1 MKNQKQ
7 SRIDLVDKKIQALIN
22 VVKQLLEENAYL
34 KDLSVGTLETIKN
47 MEGYEDAIEKLKA
60 KMATEASEAKE
71 ADANRKIIE

>member
-1 MKNQKQ
+1 MKTQKQ

-60 KMATEASEAKE
+60 KMAAEAGETKE